1 MDESLDQLL
10 NLLLTYKYL
19 LIFPI
24 SVAEGPIISILSGV
38 LIARDILDPFIAYTL
53 LLLGDLVG
61 DTLYYCLGRYGGRPI
76 VKKWG
81 YLVKLK
87 EEKMAAL
94 EHHFRHD
101 APKRTLFLGKT
112 QPWGSVILFAAGT
125 AKMPYLKFL
134 LINTAASI
142 PKVLILVLLGYYFN
156 EAYVSLDGYV
166 QSAGII
172 IMIVTIPFLLYF
184 LLRRAHGASLPAGK
198 GRRKK

>member
-1 MDESLDQLL
+1 MNESLDQLL
-10 NLLLTYKYL
+10 SLLLTYKYL

-38 LIARDILDPFIAYTL
+38 LIARGILDPFIAYIL

-61 DTLYYCLGRYGGRPI
+61 DTLYYCLGRYGGRLAL
-76 VKKWG
+76 KKW
-81 YLVKLK
+81 K
-87 EEKMAAL
+87 KMTAL
-94 EHHFRHD
+94 EHHFNHD

-156 EAYVSLDGYV
+156 EAYVALDSYV
-166 QSAGII
+166 QYAGII
-172 IMIVTIPFLLYF
+172 IMIITIPFLLYF
-184 LLRRAHGASLPAGK
+184 FLRRAQ
-198 GRRKK
+198 

>member
-1 MDESLDQLL
+1 MNESLDQLL

-38 LIARDILDPFIAYTL
+38 LIARGLLDPFIAYTL

-94 EHHFRHD
+94 EHHFHHH

-156 EAYVSLDGYV
+156 EAYVALDSYV

-172 IMIVTIPFLLYF
+172 IMIITIPFLLYF
-184 LLRRAHGASLPAGK
+184 LL
-198 GRRKK
+198 KKKK